1 MFNLVHMMKNNS
13 SHKIAKYVKIRLKN
27 SFLITLVLGDAKFT
41 PDKKLNNRT
50 KSKAYL
56 QTLYL
61 LFFIS
66 ITLCCMTTVL
76 FACDFDNIDKEI
88 QKKKKTWSGNF
99 QTTNSQTHKINRHI
113 PFIITKL

>member
-88 QKKKKTWSGNF
+88 QKKKKHGAGIF
-99 QTTNSQTHKINRHI
+99 KQQIV
-113 PFIITKL
+113 KLIK